1 MHGQQVMNGMG
12 MAIGLAVV
20 VTLTGGAT
28 VVGVGVGV
36 GVMGWTGSGQQG
48 LVGFQGDCC

>member
-1 MHGQQVMNGMG
+1 MG
-12 MAIGLAVV
+12 MTIGLAVVVVVTGPTVV

-28 VVGVGVGV
+28 VVGFGVGV
-36 GVMGWTGSGQQG
+36 GWTGSGQQG